1 LLTDRGVAKIT
12 KNLDFR
18 KGELTPGEREK
29 VFSYDAISSA
39 DSVRVEVKFDG
50 DHRMVIELDEDDAS
64 EQEPDTTRQAF
75 RSNAGGSAKGSRPPA
90 DPVRDSGQQGK
101 SAEQVVFGQSLRLS
115 LNNGNPVDFVVEN
128 FDVAFLDEECGEN
141 VKNLF
146 DITMDISGMRSAQR
160 MLRAIAMSTREWI
173 AIEAQKREERL
184 LDFREDK
191 NASPT
196 EEQESATGTPMRQTA
211 VPFHDD
217 VIDVPVPGGILAV
230 ELASGMTA
238 PVLVIHGLISQRRQW
253 NWLRNVRPDLSLIM
267 PDLRGR
273 DG

>member
-1 LLTDRGVAKIT
+1 MTIA
-12 KNLDFR
+12 
-18 KGELTPGEREK
+18 
-29 VFSYDAISSA
+29 
-39 DSVRVEVKFDG
+39 FD
-50 DHRMVIELDEDDAS
+50 
-64 EQEPDTTRQAF
+64 
-75 RSNAGGSAKGSRPPA
+75 
-90 DPVRDSGQQGK
+90 
-101 SAEQVVFGQSLRLS
+101 
-115 LNNGNPVDFVVEN
+115 
-128 FDVAFLDEECGEN
+128 
-141 VKNLF
+141 
-146 DITMDISGMRSAQR
+146 
-160 MLRAIAMSTREWI
+160 LRADAVGSSDGPLRRMGTFCAGPSSG
-173 AIEAQKREERL
+173 L
-184 LDFREDK
+184 FDFREDK